1 LGLILGVNGFKA
13 FSDFRDAVKVNRRL
27 GTERLGK
34 LGEVEGNVG
43 KWESKDIF
51 KGRKRL
57 DRIKGKRMERRD
69 MRGQERRDVG
79 VGERIVV
86 H

>member
-1 LGLILGVNGFKA
+1 MGLTLRVNGFEA
-13 FSDFRDAVKVNRRL
+13 FSDFRDAVKVNGRL
-27 GTERLGK
+27 GAERLGK

-43 KWESKDIF
+43 KWESKEIF

-57 DRIKGKRMERRD
+57 DGIKGKRMERRD